1 MFNFILF
8 AAILFAVN
16 GHYEEDPKSFKDA
29 QCDVLGICVVCTT
42 IKNFPYTYSPQ
53 KLGII
58 ILLLTNFLLYHNS
71 RENF

>member
-16 GHYEEDPKSFKDA
+16 GHYEEEPKSYIDA

-42 IKNFPYTYSPQ
+42 IKNFPYTYTQQ

>member
-1 MFNFILF
+1 MFNFFLF
-8 AAILFAVN
+8 ATILFAVN
-16 GHYEEDPKSFKDA
+16 GHYEKEPKSYIDA
-29 QCDVLGICVVCTT
+29 QCDVLGICSVCTT
-42 IKNFPYTYSPQ
+42 IKNFPYNYAPQ